1 MIGLFFNAH
10 FPPYPLGAFNLHPAL
25 FLRHGTVVDLPCRVE
40 SHILPPG
47 ASQVP
52 QGVQGWKGGGEKVD
66 TVG

>member
-1 MIGLFFNAH
+1 MLISL
-10 FPPYPLGAFNLHPAL
+10 PIPLGLSISTLPF